1 MRWTGLLDEIRR
13 MRYLGGTKQ
22 ESGPTTTRG
31 PERKTQK
38 SSLTGFS
45 TTRSRLAPES
55 CESRV
60 VENSSAQY
68 RGRERL
74 PLSPRL
80 YRSTGG
86 QRTKR
91 TTHVLQN
98 RTFLLALDRT
108 ILPIG
113 NIFPDSHP
121 PWFEDCRGGI
131 NGHVV
136 GWKASV
142 ALQEKAPLSSKIS

>member
-1 MRWTGLLDEIRR
+1 MSRTGLLHEIRR
-13 MRYLGGTKQ
+13 MRLEEVYWGRTKKA
-22 ESGPTTTRG
+22 GRLR

-38 SSLTGFS
+38 TQKSSLAGFS

-55 CESRV
+55 CGSRV
-60 VENSSAQY
+60 VEKPSVRC
-68 RGRERL
+68 RGSERL

-136 GWKASV
+136 G
-142 ALQEKAPLSSKIS
+142 